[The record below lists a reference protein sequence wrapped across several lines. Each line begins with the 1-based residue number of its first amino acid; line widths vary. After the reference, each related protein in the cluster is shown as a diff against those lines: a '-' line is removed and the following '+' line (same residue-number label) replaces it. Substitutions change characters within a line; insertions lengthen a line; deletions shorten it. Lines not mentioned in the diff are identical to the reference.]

1 MIEIRKPNGQLKTA
15 VDFTQEEIES
25 LPPARREAFLI
36 FVAAQKDFAETVQA
50 CRDATDAVVL
60 AEKTRNEFDQTFS
73 KKFKRTFH
81 EEWLQ
86 HRSHANLPNS

>member
-1 MIEIRKPNGQLKTA
+1 MIEIRKPNGQLKDA
-15 VDFTQEEIES
+15 VDFTQDEIES
-25 LPPARREAFLI
+25 LEPARAQAFQK
-36 FVAAQKDFAETVQA
+36 FVAAQNEFAETVQA

-86 HRSHANLPNS
+86 HRSHANLLNS